1 MSSPRA
7 QCPITVNAGD
17 DILLCSPAPSV
28 QLNGDISGD
37 YYDFAWSP
45 TTGMSNS
52 KSLTPTVTVNQN
64 REYVLTARKIIS
76 EINLVENGDFESGNT
91 GFSTDYLY
99 SPGDVSSQGTYDVS
113 PGVVYPYSPPA
124 FNCTDHSGSGNMLFV
139 HADLIA
145 GSETWCQV
153 VPVTPNTDYFVS
165 VWIMNMNTTFNLDM
179 RVNGTTIGTF
189 SYNAG
194 PILPF
199 CQWHQL
205 AQVWNSGNNTTATLC
220 FVRTPTY
227 HAFYGLDDISFSPM
241 CSVTDTVAIRVT
253 NVVAAASPALVT
265 LPCEGYVT
273 TLSGQGSSTGPGI
286 IHNWETADGHILS
299 GQNTLN
305 PTIDAPGTYTLTV
318 TLEDALGPCTK
329 TATVTM
335 KPGEP
340 LQPWIQDPGPL
351 DCNNPTQNLLAQA
364 NLPGTKTYQWTAGPG
379 GNIVSGTNQAVAKVD
394 QPGEYTVL
402 VTMALTGCTATA
414 SIQVGAENLPTA
426 AVAPPD
432 TLQALPDTIQLSGT
446 VTPANANVHWSTPDG
461 RIVSGAN
468 TLSPLISA
476 PGTYVLT
483 VTHPTTGCTATAVV
497 VVAATNNCSIS
508 VDAGPDLLLC
518 APAPSVQLSGD
529 ISGDYYDFAWSPTTG
544 MSNSKSLTP
553 TVTVN
558 QNMQYVLTGRR
569 VISEIN
575 LVENGDFESGNTGF
589 TTDYQYSPGDV
600 TAQGTYDIS
609 TNVVFPYPLSLNC
622 TDHSGSGSMLFAH
635 ADLVPGSETWCQTVP
650 VTPNTDYYF
659 STWIQPTNHVV
670 TLNLQINGVVVAAY
684 AHNPGPNWQFC
695 QWYQAAGIWNSGNNT
710 TASLCIVRTPTYH
723 AIYAI
728 DDISFSPMCSAT
740 DTVAV
745 RVTNVTATASPA
757 LFTIPCEGFVTTLS
771 GQGSSTGPG
780 ITYNWE
786 TADGHI
792 LSGQNTLNPTIDA
805 PGTYTLTVTLEDALG
820 PCTKTATVTVKP
832 GEPLQP
838 WIQDPGP
845 LDCNNPTQNLL
856 AQANLPGTKTYQW
869 TAGPGGNIVSG
880 ANQAVAKVDQPGEYT
895 VLVTMALT
903 GCTATASIQVGAENL
918 PTAAVTPPDTL
929 QALPDTIQLFG
940 LATPVNAEVH
950 WSTADG
956 QIVSGANT
964 SSPLVS
970 APGTYVLTV
979 THPTTG
985 CTATASI
992 VVVAEDSCPSG
1003 VFAGA
1008 DDLVCQPGQST
1019 QLSGA
1024 ISATWYDAVWSP
1036 AQYLSDPSVLNPVA
1050 TVAQNTEFILSARLY
1065 QPTRNLLVNG
1075 NFEAGGSGF
1084 SSDLM
1089 PNPTD
1094 LSLPGRYA
1102 VLPNAATADPVLPAC
1117 GDHTSGAGNLLAARL
1132 PASPGAQHLWCQNVA
1147 VKPGTEYLLSAWALR
1162 LAGNPVLDLQIN
1174 NTVLETLSLPPDSCV
1189 WHHWRSVWH
1198 SGMSTT
1204 AEVCIGADGGG
1215 ALALDDLF
1223 FTPLCM
1229 ERDTVLVLIADQ
1241 PVVAVASTPGVLN
1254 CTVQTLALSAAG
1266 SSTGMYHW
1274 NTADGN
1280 IIAGAETP
1288 NPTVDAPGTYL
1299 LTVTDAANGC
1309 TATAET
1315 EVSEDVAAPQISVLL
1330 PAVLTCAVT
1339 TLALQGTN
1347 AAPSGS
1353 FSYLWTASNGGNI
1366 VSGGNTLKPE
1376 INAAGTYNLLATN
1389 TTNGCTAVAETQ
1401 VDADGDE
1408 PDAALSVAGT
1418 LDCNFTPVNL
1428 TNTSNTDPALLDHN
1442 WTAPDGGTVNT
1453 GANPVLAAGQPGT
1466 YLLTLTNTQ
1475 NGCTTTAEATVGQDD
1490 PVVADLI
1497 TQSDATC
1504 FGASD
1509 GSLSVSGSGGDGV
1522 FTYLWD
1528 NGETNSSLFGLPA
1541 GTYTVT
1547 ATDERGCTA
1556 TGVFIINQPDILQ
1569 PNAVA
1574 TAITAPGGSDGTAS
1588 ANPAGGTGPYTFEWT
1603 GGSTSQTII
1612 GLSAGNYTVTV
1623 TDANGCTAQQTVN
1636 VFGGACDLAAQTTS
1650 NDPACHGGTGGTAT
1664 AIPGGG
1670 TSPFT
1675 FLWSNGQTGQTAT
1688 GLGADTYTVVVSDAN
1703 GCTVDAD
1710 VTLSEPPLLTLN
1722 QGTVSDASCPDTPDG
1737 SATVIPGGGTGNI
1750 AITWSNG
1757 ETGPTANALPAG
1769 PHTAT
1774 ATDEN
1779 GCTTELTVTVTA
1791 NDTEAPVL
1799 TGGPVTLPLG
1809 PAGVISLTLQNLGV
1823 TATDNCELAGDD
1835 IVPPNFDCL
1844 QLGTHTV
1851 TVTAYDAAG
1860 NSSSLNIQVKIVDDL
1875 APQVTCPANIVQCAD
1890 NRTVQ
1895 YLAPVATDNCLML
1908 GGFFEL
1914 LEGLP
1919 SGSQFPTGT
1928 TFTTYTFTDASG
1940 NVGGCS
1946 FTVTILT
1953 PITVAVDEL
1962 AHDVGGQGIGKILV
1976 STAGSQPGYTYEW
1989 KRDGQTVAT
1998 TEDLV
2003 GVNAGTYTLI
2013 VTDSKG
2019 CSTVAGPFVVD
2030 DLVSTG
2036 TPDWSKLVSVY
2047 PNPTAGWV

>member
-1 MSSPRA
+1 MWVALLQATPVLLA

-17 DILLCSPAPSV
+17 DIMLCSPAPSV

-52 KSLTPTVTVNQN
+52 KSL
-64 REYVLTARKIIS
+64 
-76 EINLVENGDFESGNT
+76 
-91 GFSTDYLY
+91 
-99 SPGDVSSQGTYDVS
+99 
-113 PGVVYPYSPPA
+113 
-124 FNCTDHSGSGNMLFV
+124 M
-139 HADLIA
+139 
-145 GSETWCQV
+145 
-153 VPVTPNTDYFVS
+153 
-165 VWIMNMNTTFNLDM
+165 
-179 RVNGTTIGTF
+179 
-189 SYNAG
+189 
-194 PILPF
+194 
-199 CQWHQL
+199 
-205 AQVWNSGNNTTATLC
+205 
-220 FVRTPTY
+220 
-227 HAFYGLDDISFSPM
+227 
-241 CSVTDTVAIRVT
+241 
-253 NVVAAASPALVT
+253 
-265 LPCEGYVT
+265 
-273 TLSGQGSSTGPGI
+273 
-286 IHNWETADGHILS
+286 
-299 GQNTLN
+299 
-305 PTIDAPGTYTLTV
+305 
-318 TLEDALGPCTK
+318 
-329 TATVTM
+329 
-335 KPGEP
+335 
-340 LQPWIQDPGPL
+340 
-351 DCNNPTQNLLAQA
+351 
-364 NLPGTKTYQWTAGPG
+364 
-379 GNIVSGTNQAVAKVD
+379 
-394 QPGEYTVL
+394 
-402 VTMALTGCTATA
+402 
-414 SIQVGAENLPTA
+414 
-426 AVAPPD
+426 
-432 TLQALPDTIQLSGT
+432 
-446 VTPANANVHWSTPDG
+446 
-461 RIVSGAN
+461 
-468 TLSPLISA
+468 
-476 PGTYVLT
+476 
-483 VTHPTTGCTATAVV
+483 
-497 VVAATNNCSIS
+497 
-508 VDAGPDLLLC
+508 
-518 APAPSVQLSGD
+518 
-529 ISGDYYDFAWSPTTG
+529 
-544 MSNSKSLTP
+544 P

-558 QNMQYVLTGRR
+558 QNMQYVLTARK

-600 TAQGTYDIS
+600 SAQGTYDIS

-622 TDHSGSGSMLFAH
+622 TDHSGSGSMLFVH
-635 ADLVPGSETWCQTVP
+635 ADLVTGSETWCQAVP
-650 VTPNTDYYF
+650 VTPNTDYFF
-659 STWIQPTNHVV
+659 STWVQPTNHVFN
-670 TLNLQINGVVVAAY
+670 LNLQINGTVVATFV
-684 AHNPGPNWQFC
+684 HNPGQNFQFC
-695 QWYQAAGIWNSGNNT
+695 QWYQVAGTWNSGNNT
-710 TASLCIVRTPTYH
+710 TATLCLVRTPTYH
-723 AIYAI
+723 AFYAV
-728 DDISFSPMCSAT
+728 DDISFSPMCSVT
-740 DTVAV
+740 DTVAI
-745 RVTNVTATASPA
+745 RVTSVTATASPT
-757 LFTIPCEGFVTTLS
+757 LITIPCEGYVTTLS

-792 LSGQNTLNPTIDA
+792 LSGQNTLNPAIDA

-820 PCTKTATVTVKP
+820 PCIKTATVTVKS

-856 AQANLPGTKTYQW
+856 AQANLSGSKTYQW
-869 TAGPGGNIVSG
+869 TAGPGGNIVFG

-929 QALPDTIQLFG
+929 QALPDTIQLLG
-940 LATPVNAEVH
+940 LATPVNADVH
-950 WSTADG
+950 WSTPDG

-964 SSPLVS
+964 LSPLIS

-992 VVVAEDSCPSG
+992 VVAAEDTCPSG

-1036 AQYLSDPSVLNPVA
+1036 AQYLSDPSGLNPVA

-1084 SSDLM
+1084 FSDLM

-1094 LSLPGRYA
+1094 LSLPGHYA
-1102 VLPNAATADPVLPAC
+1102 VLPNAATADPVLLAC

-1132 PASPGAQHLWCQNVA
+1132 PASPGVQRLWCQNVA

-1162 LAGNPVLDLQIN
+1162 LAGSPVFDLQIN

-1189 WHHWRSVWH
+1189 WHKWSGVWH

-1215 ALALDDLF
+1215 AVALDDLF
-1223 FTPLCM
+1223 FTPLCT
-1229 ERDTVLVLIADQ
+1229 ERDTVLVLVADH
-1241 PVVAVASTPGVLN
+1241 PVVAVASTPGMLN
-1254 CTVQTLALSAAG
+1254 CTEQTLALSAAG
-1266 SSTGMYHW
+1266 SSTGMYQW
-1274 NTADGN
+1274 STADGN

-1299 LTVTDAANGC
+1299 LTVTDTANGC

-1330 PAVLTCAVT
+1330 PAVLTCALNSQTLQGQNAMPAGNFTYLWSTPDGNIISGENTLKPEIDAPGTYTLLVTNTMNGCTAAAETAVSEDLTAPEVTVAPPARLTCAVT

-1366 VSGGNTLKPE
+1366 ISGGNTLQPE

-1401 VDADGDE
+1401 VDADGDA
-1408 PDAALSVAGT
+1408 PDAALSVTGT

-1428 TNTSNTDPALLDHN
+1428 TNTSNTDPALLDHT
-1442 WTAPDGGTVNT
+1442 WTAPDGSATNT

-1490 PVVADLI
+1490 PVVAGLI

-1556 TGVFIINQPDILQ
+1556 TGVFIISQPDILQ

-1588 ANPAGGTGPYTFEWT
+1588 AAPSGGTTPYTYEWT
-1603 GGSTSQTII
+1603 GGSTNPTIT
-1612 GLSAGNYTVTV
+1612 GLSAGDYTVTV
-1623 TDANGCTAQQTVN
+1623 TDANGCTAQQTLN
-1636 VFGGACDLAAQTTS
+1636 VFGGACDLAVQTTA
-1650 NDPACHGGTGGTAT
+1650 NDLACHGASGGTAT

-1675 FLWSNGQTGQTAT
+1675 FLWSDGQTTQMAT
-1688 GLGADTYTVVVSDAN
+1688 GLAADTYTVVVTDAN

-1710 VTLSEPPLLTLN
+1710 VTLSEPPLLTLAE
-1722 QGTVSDASCPDTPDG
+1722 GTVTDASCPDTPDG
-1737 SATVIPGGGTGNI
+1737 SATVIAGGGTGNI
-1750 AITWSNG
+1750 AILWSNG

-1779 GCTTELTVTVTA
+1779 GCTTELTVSVLA

-1875 APQVTCPANIVQCAD
+1875 APEVTCPANIVQCAD

-1928 TFTTYTFTDASG
+1928 TITTYTFTDASG

-1976 STAGSQPGYTYEW
+1976 STGGSQPGYTYEW

-2003 GVNAGTYTLI
+2003 GVSAGTYTLI
-2013 VTDSKG
+2013 VTDAGG
-2019 CSTVAGPFVVD
+2019 CTMAAGPFVVD

-2036 TPDWSKLVSVY
+2036 SPDWSKLVSVY
-2047 PNPTAGWV
+2047 PNPTAGWVNVSLPDDALSTADLRFLVFDATGRLVLEQQNAAQKQTVLDWSVLADGLYTLLIRTDHGQAAFKVVLDR